1 MATAFWDSWEFY
13 RRGFP
18 SRVLAELRKV
28 INKSIPR
35 SIDVLAIRHNIE
47 GVNGINGCIFHDI
60 NIVLR
65 PLRLL
70 RSMRSGSL
78 HLRDTNKLEIHAES
92 IDSALSTSVPPPI
105 ITPQLPDSVSRKELV
120 VLAER
125 NKPAE
130 YATEMYS
137 SLLCYALTF
146 ERFEPF
152 KFEMSLAGKNG

>member
-1 MATAFWDSWEFY
+1 
-13 RRGFP
+13 
-18 SRVLAELRKV
+18 
-28 INKSIPR
+28 
-35 SIDVLAIRHNIE
+35 
-47 GVNGINGCIFHDI
+47 
-60 NIVLR
+60 
-65 PLRLL
+65 
-70 RSMRSGSL
+70 MRSGSL